1 MDPIWLISS
10 RGRVF
15 FFLSLSQSAGG
26 FGQTR
31 GSTSPIAPSAGE
43 DALFAHLPAVAKDAI
58 EVWNEPSRVSHDS
71 WKFPNPKLNNATDLD
86 HA

>member
-1 MDPIWLISS
+1 VQADLAKLVVPPL
-10 RGRVF
+10 
-15 FFLSLSQSAGG
+15 LSH
-26 FGQTR
+26 R
-31 GSTSPIAPSAGE
+31 
-43 DALFAHLPAVAKDAI
+43 LPEKMRCSLTYLLAKDAI